1 MAVKHSIRGRQLNR
15 NIHQRKAL
23 FKGLVNSLIIHEE
36 IQTTAPKAKAI
47 QGLFDKL
54 VTRGKLGTV
63 HARRLLNAFLGD
75 KLAVNKLVDDL
86 GPRMKTRPG
95 GFTRIIKLGRRKGD
109 DAQIVKMEIVDKPAK
124 AEPKAPAAAVTKSPT
139 KKTVKK
145 TAAK

>member
-36 IQTTAPKAKAI
+36 IKTTAPKAKAI

-63 HARRLLNAFLGD
+63 HARRLLHAFLGD
-75 KLAVNKLVDDL
+75 KQAVNKLVDDL
-86 GPRMKTRPG
+86 GPRMRTRPG
-95 GFTRIIKLGRRKGD
+95 GFTRIVKLGRRRGD
-109 DAQIVKMEIVDKPAK
+109 DAQIVKMEIVDKPVAK
-124 AEPKAPAAAVTKSPT
+124 EAEVKNSKAKTKKVTKTTT
-139 KKTVKK
+139 KNS
-145 TAAK
+145 

>member
-15 NIHQRKAL
+15 DIHQRKAL

-75 KLAVNKLVDDL
+75 KQAVNKLVDDL

-95 GFTRIIKLGRRKGD
+95 GFTRIVKLGRRKGD
-109 DAQIVKMEIVDKPAK
+109 DAQIVKMEIVDKPTAKIEVKK
-124 AEPKAPAAAVTKSPT
+124 AEPKVKKAPAKTT
-139 KKTVKK
+139 KTVATK
-145 TAAK
+145 

>member
-15 NIHQRKAL
+15 DIHQRKAL

-75 KLAVNKLVDDL
+75 KQAVNKLVDDL

-95 GFTRIIKLGRRKGD
+95 GFTRIVKLGRRKGD
-109 DAQIVKMEIVDKPAK
+109 DAQIVKMEIVDKPAAKTEVKK
-124 AEPKAPAAAVTKSPT
+124 AEPKVKKAPA
-139 KKTVKK
+139 K
-145 TAAK
+145 TAKTKATK